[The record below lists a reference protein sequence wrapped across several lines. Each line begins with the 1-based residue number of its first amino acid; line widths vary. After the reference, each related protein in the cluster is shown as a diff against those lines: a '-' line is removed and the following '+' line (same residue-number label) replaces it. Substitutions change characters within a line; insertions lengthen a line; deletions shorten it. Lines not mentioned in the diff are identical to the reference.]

1 MSILITMSFSVA
13 EVLEDIKING
23 NKRISKETIIVLGKI
38 EVNADYNDNELNNV
52 LKNLYNSNFFK
63 EIDLSLS
70 NGLLTINLT

>member
-1 MSILITMSFSVA
+1 MLRYITSIVFSILITMSFSVA

-38 EVNADYNDNELNNV
+38 EVNTDYNDNELNNV

-63 EIDLSLS
+63 EI
-70 NGLLTINLT
+70 